1 MVSYSNLLNERL
13 DTVVGILGIII
24 GVCISSLYLI
34 SATVHLLT
42 LGVALSI
49 ASFVYLIIK
58 GKGENGGYEK
68 DSQAIRMLY
77 EIVFFIAF
85 ALSML
90 LLYVSKDRPPSYF
103 LLIAICVSLIAVS
116 ILNTETKWGSYLQ
129 ITKILAVSFNLKYS
143 IFILYEGLGVDYW
156 AHLHMNNLLS
166 LTGSIDVLLG
176 KEPFFPLMHI
186 LTAINQI
193 AINTT
198 IKDATN
204 FAILIPLIISSI
216 CVYLVA
222 RRYYGEKVGLFAVL
236 IVNIMDFHILWGMQP
251 QTTSFGVCLYYFI
264 LFILFRSYSS
274 QGRMEWLLL
283 LFIFAPAI
291 ILAQAVSSFIL
302 FVTLA
307 GLLGGSFL
315 YWVFCDRQGSVFS
328 PLFLLLYG
336 IILLQNWFIALYNK
350 NSGNSFFEQIVFTL
364 DYYVTGYADF
374 LNRPEAIAEYIVELP
389 PFIERIADTFGLTLL
404 IFLSII
410 GCLLWLSLR
419 YRSNMNIS
427 MIFCTIIILG
437 ITFGFPLFGIRN
449 IIPSRWFVFVYFFLS
464 IMAAFAIVN
473 ILGQFERPNSA
484 KVFAVVVFFS
494 FAIFMPT
501 CTIANQDSSLWLT
514 ESTIS
519 KAYTIQEIKGAE
531 TLSGYSNDL
540 FSDSRYGTSILGVFL
555 GLEDVIFQSED
566 EILASNGRV
575 FIWREYMQTRPIEVD
590 MDLAGYYKKISAP
603 KILGDTTLDKLDFHN
618 KIYENDDLFGYYLLS
633 SRPC

>member
-1 MVSYSNLLNERL
+1 MVPYFSLLRERL

-34 SATVHLLT
+34 SATIHLLT
-42 LGVALSI
+42 LGVALST
-49 ASFVYLIIK
+49 ASFMYLIIK
-58 GKGENGGYEK
+58 GKAGSEGYER
-68 DSQAIRMLY
+68 DSQTRRLLY

-85 ALSML
+85 TLSML
-90 LLYVSKDRPPSYF
+90 LLYASRIRPPSYF
-103 LLIAICVSLIAVS
+103 LLIAICVSLVAVS
-116 ILNTETKWGSYLQ
+116 ILNTKTKWGSYLQ
-129 ITKILAVSFNLKYS
+129 ILKILAVSFNLKYS
-143 IFILYEGLGVDYW
+143 IFIPYDGLGVDYW
-156 AHLHMNNLLS
+156 THLHMNNLLS
-166 LTGSIDVLLG
+166 QTGSIDVLLG

-186 LTAINQI
+186 QVAINQI
-193 AINTT
+193 VTNTT

-204 FAILIPLIISSI
+204 LAILIPLVISSI

-222 RRYYGEKVGLFAVL
+222 RRYYGEAVGLFAVL
-236 IVNIMDFHILWGMQP
+236 IVNITDFHILWGMQP

-274 QGRMEWLLL
+274 KGGMEWLLL
-283 LFIFAPAI
+283 LLIFAPAI
-291 ILAQAVSSFIL
+291 VLVHAVSSFIL

-315 YWVFCDRQGSVFS
+315 YRVFFNHQESVFS
-328 PLFLLLYG
+328 LLFLLLYG
-336 IILLQNWFIALYNK
+336 IVLLQNWFRALYTK
-350 NSGNSFFEQIVFTL
+350 DGGNSFFEQIVLTL

-374 LNRPEAIAEYIVELP
+374 LNRPEAIAEYTMQLP
-389 PFIERIADTFGLTLL
+389 PFIERVADTFGLTLL
-404 IFLSII
+404 IFFSIV

-419 YRSNMNIS
+419 YRSDIRIS
-427 MIFCTIIILG
+427 MISCTIIILG

-519 KAYTIQEIKGAE
+519 KAYTVQEIKGAE
-531 TLSGYSNDL
+531 TLSGCSNDL
-540 FSDSRYGTSILGVFL
+540 FSDSRYGTSILGVSL

-566 EILASNGRV
+566 EILASTGRV
-575 FIWREYMQTRPIEVD
+575 FLWREYMRTRAIEVV
-590 MDLAGYYKKISAP
+590 MDIGYYKKISAP
-603 KILGDTTLDKLDFHN
+603 KILGDTTLDKLDSHN
-618 KIYENDDLFGYYLLS
+618 KIYENDDLFGCYILS
-633 SRPC
+633 SPQI